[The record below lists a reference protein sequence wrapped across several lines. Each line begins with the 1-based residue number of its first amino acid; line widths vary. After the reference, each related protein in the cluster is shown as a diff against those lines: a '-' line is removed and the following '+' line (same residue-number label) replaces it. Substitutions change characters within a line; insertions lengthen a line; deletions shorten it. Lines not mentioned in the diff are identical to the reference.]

1 MFRIIFVT
9 NMCTHYRTPIFN
21 LLAERLG
28 VDFYFFSKGTE
39 KYWNQRLGIVEK
51 GKNFHYL
58 KTDKFFPTTLSLVWK
73 LLSGRY
79 DVIIKCTNGKLTLPA
94 AFLTA
99 KLTGKKFILWQT
111 IWYHPQTLFHRI
123 SYPLLRFI
131 QNHSDAI
138 VVYGQHGKDYLTGLG
153 VAPQKIFIGWQTVDN
168 SLYNQPVS
176 DEEKIRLKAD
186 IGIGNQK
193 VILFVGRLEEVKGLR
208 FLVEAFFRAGVEESV
223 LVLIGDGPEKARV
236 DELATQWGIQNRIRN
251 VRFVPNQELYR
262 YYAIADLFVLPSITT
277 PKVKEAWGL
286 VVNEAMNQGCPIVAT
301 DAVGAAVGGLVQHE
315 INGLVVMEQNVGDL
329 TEALRKILTDDL
341 LRQSMSKQSRQ
352 IIQTWTYDRMFEG
365 FAQAIQYCSK
375 TGKGSGDFSGN
386 TARS

>member
-1 MFRIIFVT
+1 MKIAFIT
-9 NMCTHYRTPIFN
+9 NMCTHYRMPIFN
-21 LLAERLG
+21 LLAEQLG

-39 KYWNQRLGIVEK
+39 KYWNPRLGIVEE

-58 KTDKFFPTTLSLVWK
+58 NTGRFFPTMLSLVWK
-73 LLSGRY
+73 LVSGRY
-79 DVIIKCTNGKLTLPA
+79 DVVIKCTNGKLALPA

-131 QNHSDAI
+131 QNRSDSI

-153 VAPQKIFIGWQTVDN
+153 VDPKKTFIGWQTVDN

-236 DELATQWGIQNRIRN
+236 AGLAAQWGIQNRVRN

-301 DAVGAAVGGLVQHE
+301 DAVGAAVGGLVQHD
-315 INGLVVMEQNVGDL
+315 INGLVVREQQVGEL
-329 TEALRKILTDDL
+329 TEAFRKILINES
-341 LRQSMSKQSRQ
+341 LRRSMSNQSRQ
-352 IIQTWTYDRMFEG
+352 IIQIWTYERMFEG

-375 TGKGSGDFSGN
+375 TGKDTCDFSGN
-386 TARS
+386 IAGS